1 MKKLTIIFF
10 VLATLLLACTQTP
23 DTNPPA
29 TNPPATP
36 DPLAEDGN
44 AKDAK
49 DQANEAPQDQA
60 KSEKDAK
67 DPADEAPQVQAEEE
81 KTAKEKEALEKEKEA
96 KEKEKE
102 AKAPAGEAPQDQA
115 GKVAKDPAGE
125 APQVQTEEEKV
136 AKEKEALDQSITDL
150 KEEVK
155 KYSEKIASDK
165 STSASDL
172 KSVDIISDTKF
183 KGSQEDKKNN
193 LYEALG
199 YNKEVIEALGEVF
212 KELKLSSKPTNKKTA
227 EDVLDLLE
235 KFTDTTHK
243 VLKTHLTDQKL
254 NALLQKDNA
263 KSIIPELA
271 DKVTGSGFLALRSA
285 LIDDLHKHIKEAKD
299 NKSTESKALDA
310 LKKIVDESKSFMIR
324 YKFFEKTEKEIENLV
339 K

>member
-96 KEKEKE
+96 LEKEKEAKEKEKE
-102 AKAPAGEAPQDQA
+102 AKAPAGEAPQVQA

-125 APQVQTEEEKV
+125 APKVQTEEEK
-136 AKEKEALDQSITDL
+136 SIADL
-150 KEEVK
+150 KDKVK
-155 KYSEKIASDK
+155 KYNEKIASAK
-165 STSASDL
+165 SASASDL

-183 KGSQEDKKNN
+183 TGSQEDKKDR

-243 VLKTHLTDQKL
+243 VLKSHLTDQNIDTIAK
-254 NALLQKDNA
+254 KPNA
-263 KSIIPELA
+263 KTIIDDLTS
-271 DKVTGSGFLALRSA
+271 KVTGTGFMPLRDG
-285 LIDDLHKHIKEAKD
+285 LIDDLHKHIKEAKA
-299 NKSTESKALDA
+299 NKGTESKMLDA
-310 LKKIVDESKSFMIR
+310 LKKIVDEKQQLFMKK
-324 YKFFEKTEKEIENLV
+324 YKTLESQETEIKTLV
-339 K
+339 S